1 MISLETIGFTLAS
14 QRQTSMRIIF
24 SSPDVEGSLHGELG
38 PVVVEVPQVEPLE
51 RTRAAGPPGRAV
63 VIEVPD
69 AVEAMRRDE
78 VTVVCHEN
86 NKRQLKTCP
95 RVNKCRRKF

>member
-1 MISLETIGFTLAS
+1 MICLETNNFTLAS
-14 QRQTSMRIIF
+14 QRQASMRIVF

-51 RTRAAGPPGRAV
+51 RTRAAGPPGGAV

-95 RVNKCRRKF
+95 RIDKCRRKF